1 MRGHMKDKTL
11 GIPNL
16 PKKHQGFPYWDLHN
30 HAINFSPLAQ
40 RGSQT
45 ILTISEYGC
54 HTNPH
59 RARPALAFVE

>member
-1 MRGHMKDKTL
+1 MKDNIL

-16 PKKHQGFPYWDLHN
+16 PKTSGVPYWDLHN

-45 ILTISEYGC
+45 ILTISEYGYCTKC
-54 HTNPH
+54 HSAMDN
-59 RARPALAFVE
+59 VVSQ

>member
-1 MRGHMKDKTL
+1 MKDKTL

-16 PKKHQGFPYWDLHN
+16 PKKNQGFPYWDLLN
-30 HAINFSPLAQ
+30 HSINFSPLAQ

-54 HTNPH
+54 HTNII
-59 RARPALAFVE
+59 